1 MSGMILYTT
10 DVSALLRIKQDCRQ
24 MGYRELLLQWQ
35 NEKKEARFLWVQ
47 DMTRAA
53 AARCAKRNNCRVL
66 LYDAQGY
73 AQIDP
78 GSPEALILTGE
89 PHVKSLH
96 FDAPHSPQSAQRA
109 FLVCKALLRLAGE
122 EGIEQPLELY
132 AVNRPRPSYFQN
144 WEQKELLRMEGDG
157 ITDVFPTAP
166 GIDCTG

>member
-10 DVSALLRIKQDCRQ
+10 DVSALPRIKQDCRQ
-24 MGYRELLLQWQ
+24 MGYRELLLQWR

-89 PHVKSLH
+89 PHTSSLYTSMRH
-96 FDAPHSPQSAQRA
+96 IAPRAPRERFWSA
-109 FLVCKALLRLAGE
+109 
-122 EGIEQPLELY
+122 
-132 AVNRPRPSYFQN
+132 RPCCVLQGKKVLSSHWSCMQ
-144 WEQKELLRMEGDG
+144 
-157 ITDVFPTAP
+157 
-166 GIDCTG
+166 